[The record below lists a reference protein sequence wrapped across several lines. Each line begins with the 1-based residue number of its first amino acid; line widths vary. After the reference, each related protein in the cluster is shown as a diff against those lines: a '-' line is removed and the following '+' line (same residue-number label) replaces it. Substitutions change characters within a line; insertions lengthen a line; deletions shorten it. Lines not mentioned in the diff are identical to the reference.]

1 MTTMRWAFYNEVKKT
16 YTAQGI
22 EVHMTYGY
30 ITKDTRIRHGLPK
43 THYVDARCISGN
55 PDAEPMGMYYLQK
68 KVRCHNRQ
76 LHKCTVSK
84 GGYRK
89 ANQAPYLV
97 KGFRL
102 YDKVRY
108 RGQECFIFAR
118 RSTGRMDLRLLD
130 GTKINASVSYKNLKL
145 LEPRKSILTQRIT
158 IPT

>member
-1 MTTMRWAFYNEVKKT
+1 
-16 YTAQGI
+16 
-22 EVHMTYGY
+22 MTYGY

-102 YDKVRY
+102 NDTVRAK
-108 RGQECFIFAR
+108 GQTWFVHGR
-118 RSTGRMDLRLLD
+118 REKGAFLLKKLD
-130 GTKINASVSYKNLKL
+130 GTK
-145 LEPRKSILTQRIT
+145 LEIAPSKIRYIHSNNGMLTERVCVG
-158 IPT
+158 